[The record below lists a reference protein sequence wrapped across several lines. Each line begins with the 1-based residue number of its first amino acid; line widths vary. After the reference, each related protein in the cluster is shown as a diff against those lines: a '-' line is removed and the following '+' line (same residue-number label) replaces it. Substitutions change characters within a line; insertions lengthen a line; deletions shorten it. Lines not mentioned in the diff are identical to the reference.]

1 MNDKIAKPVNGSYGT
16 IDGVEVTEETVA
28 RLVKNA
34 EEGFPGATFR
44 APGRPARTDETT
56 RAVTVRLSESE
67 LAAVMARAEREHKSR
82 SDAIRAAIS
91 EWARASA

>member
-1 MNDKIAKPVNGSYGT
+1 MNDKIAKPV
-16 IDGVEVTEETVA
+16 DGVYGVIDDVEITEDVIA

-44 APGRPARTDETT
+44 APGRPARTEEPT

-82 SDAIRAAIS
+82 SDAIRAAIA
-91 EWARASA
+91 EWAHSA

>member
-1 MNDKIAKPVNGSYGT
+1 MSKIAKSVNGSYGVV
-16 IDGVEVTEETVA
+16 DGVEITEEVIS

-44 APGRPARTDETT
+44 APGRPSRTDEPS

-67 LAAVMARAEREHKSR
+67 LAAVMARAQREHCTR
-82 SDAIRAAIS
+82 SEAIRAALAA
-91 EWARASA
+91 WAHAA